1 LEDIRVLDFTHAL
14 NGPFCTMLLGQL
26 GAEIIKVELPGG
38 DDFRHTWMPPG
49 SSEDGYGF
57 LAVNTNKRSVVLNL
71 RTAGGQDL
79 ARRLIAVSD
88 VLVENDAQGTMET
101 FGLGYDAL
109 TALNPRLIY
118 ACVRGS
124 DEAGPYARYGS
135 LASVEHG
142 MGTADE
148 LAGVSLAVG
157 ILAAITARDQTG
169 EGQRIDVVTPD
180 ALLGFGVMEMHSHF
194 SGRFAAYKVGSE
206 RGPTQVA
213 DGEFTLRA
221 PEISDENYRR
231 LALTMGREDLVDD
244 PRFALA
250 PDRRKNL
257 KVLDEI
263 VLEWAQGQRRQELWD
278 KLRNLGYFGA
288 PLLSLAEV
296 LEDPHIQAR
305 QAFVQREHPV
315 AGEITLL
322 VPWIRMSETPAA
334 IRRVAPTLGQ
344 HTDEVLRGVLGLSQS
359 EIDQLRAQAVIG

>member
-1 LEDIRVLDFTHAL
+1 LEDVRVLDFSHGI
-14 NGPFCTMLLGQL
+14 NGPFCTMLLGHL
-26 GAEIIKVELPGG
+26 GAEIIKVEPPGG
-38 DDFRHTWMPPG
+38 DDFRRTWMPPG
-49 SSEDGYGF
+49 SSADGYGF
-57 LAVNTNKRSVVLNL
+57 LAVNTNKKSVVLNL
-71 RTAGGQDL
+71 KTAGGQDL
-79 ARRLIAVSD
+79 ARRLIAVAD
-88 VLVENDAQGTMET
+88 VLVENYPQGTMEAL
-101 FGLGYDAL
+101 GLGYESV
-109 TALNPRLIY
+109 TSINPRLIY
-118 ACVRGS
+118 ACARGS
-124 DEAGPYARYGS
+124 DEAGPYARYAS

-169 EGQRIDVVTPD
+169 EGQRIDVATPD
-180 ALLGFGVMEMHSHF
+180 ALLGFGVMDLHSHF

-206 RGPTQVA
+206 RGPAQVA

-221 PEISDENYRR
+221 PEITDENYRK

-244 PRFALA
+244 PRFARA

-257 KVLDEI
+257 KALDEI

-278 KLRNLGYFGA
+278 KLRDLGYFGA

-296 LEDPHIQAR
+296 VEDPHIQAR
-305 QAFVQREHPV
+305 QAFIRREHPV

-322 VPWIRMSETPAA
+322 APWIRMSETSAA

-344 HTDEVLRGVLGLSQS
+344 HTDEVMQGVLGLSPS
-359 EIDQLRAQAVIG
+359 EIVQLRAQAVIG